1 VWVFNV
7 KKYPGRDLNPHARDE
22 HRILSPAY
30 FPEIPVKPEHSLLHF
45 DAKCDISAPYFRT
58 PSALRFLKIVLEK
71 GLKMLL
77 SI

>member
-1 VWVFNV
+1 
-7 KKYPGRDLNPHARDE
+7 LNPHARDE
-22 HRILSPAY
+22 HRILSPDN
-30 FPEIPVKPEHSLLHF
+30 FPENPIESELSMLHF
-45 DAKCDISAPYFRT
+45 DAKRNISALFFRT